1 MIIEEQHLVKVGT
14 RTINH
19 YRNLGYD
26 CNFRDEILVST
37 SELSKGSVQIVSVM
51 CDYCGDIY
59 HPTYAS
65 YNSNKKKTVI
75 DKDCCRKCQPLK
87 NKDVCKEKYGVD
99 YTFQLEDV
107 QIKRKNTLI
116 DKYGVDNIAKL
127 PETIDKM
134 KATCIERYGEDNY
147 RKTDVCKE
155 QVKNTCLEKY
165 GVDNPSKVEEFK
177 QKKIETSLSHYGT
190 EYPVQNEDVKI
201 KCLTNR
207 NISLS
212 KNGNIPTSSQQI
224 EVFNTLKDYGYN
236 VELNYPESKFTL
248 DVALFKDDIKIDV
261 EYDGWFW
268 HQDSQRDNIRNNIL
282 INKFGW
288 KVLRI
293 KGSYLLPTNKQLI
306 DAIESLLNTN
316 SVLTEIVL
324 DDWR

>member
-14 RTINH
+14 RTLSY

-26 CNFRDEILVST
+26 CNLRDEILVST
-37 SELSKGSVQIVSVM
+37 SELSKGSAQIISVI

-59 HPTYAS
+59 YPTYAS
-65 YNSNKKKTVI
+65 YNNNKKRTII
-75 DKDCCRKCQPLK
+75 DKDCCHNCQPLK

-99 YTFQLEDV
+99 YALQLEDV
-107 QIKRKNTLI
+107 QIKSKNTLI
-116 DKYGVDNIAKL
+116 NKYGVDNIAKL
-127 PETIDKM
+127 PETIVKM
-134 KATCIERYGEDNY
+134 KNTCIERYGEDNY
-147 RKTDVCKE
+147 RKTNICDERIK
-155 QVKNTCLEKY
+155 KTCLEKY

-190 EYPVQNEDVKI
+190 EYPAQNEDVKN
-201 KCLTNR
+201 KCIINR
-207 NISLS
+207 NITMS
-212 KNGNIPTSSQQI
+212 KNGSIPTSSQQI
-224 EVFNTLKDYGYN
+224 KVFNILKDYGYN
-236 VELNYPESKFTL
+236 VRLNYPESKFTL
-248 DVALFKDDIKIDV
+248 DIALFKDDIKIDI

-268 HQDSQRDNIRNNIL
+268 HQDSQKDSIRNNIL

-293 KGSYLLPTNKQLI
+293 KSSYLLPTNEQLT

-316 SVLTEIVL
+316 STSNEIVL